1 MSFFQF
7 YVKSHTPS
15 LASSQEESVA
25 ESLNLQIEALKEEF
39 NAQIKDLMIKFAEE
53 KRRNICLEEQIQY
66 LTDLHQKVCN
76 IVIHMSISNLKLF
89 FCTKDMQSLKSE
101 IEEREEKY
109 DFQKDERFDEIQAE
123 IRERDERLNYQ
134 NDQKLMEV
142 KNDLQVME
150 TKLNTLQHLQVRVF
164 TVGK

>member
-1 MSFFQF
+1 MGMNLKYQESDARSDTSGSRMNSKF

-39 NAQIKDLMIKFAEE
+39 NAHIKDLMIKLDEE

-66 LTDLHQKVCN
+66 LTDLHQK
-76 IVIHMSISNLKLF
+76 
-89 FCTKDMQSLKSE
+89 DMQSLKSE

-109 DFQKDERFDEIQAE
+109 DFQHDERFDGIQAE

-134 NDQKLMEV
+134 NDSKLMEI
-142 KNDLQVME
+142 KNDLQAME
-150 TKLNTLQHLQVRVF
+150 TRL
-164 TVGK
+164 

>member
-1 MSFFQF
+1 MQKYVLITYCNFIYIFILYKKHVLFQF

-39 NAQIKDLMIKFAEE
+39 NAHIKDLMIKLDEE

-76 IVIHMSISNLKLF
+76 HVIM
-89 FCTKDMQSLKSE
+89 
-101 IEEREEKY
+101 
-109 DFQKDERFDEIQAE
+109 
-123 IRERDERLNYQ
+123 
-134 NDQKLMEV
+134 
-142 KNDLQVME
+142 
-150 TKLNTLQHLQVRVF
+150 
-164 TVGK
+164 

>member
-39 NAQIKDLMIKFAEE
+39 NAQIKGLMIKLDEE
-53 KRRNICLEEQIQY
+53 RRRNICLEEQIQY

-76 IVIHMSISNLKLF
+76 NVIHINLKIVIIFLYKGYAI
-89 FCTKDMQSLKSE
+89 T
-101 IEEREEKY
+101 
-109 DFQKDERFDEIQAE
+109 
-123 IRERDERLNYQ
+123 
-134 NDQKLMEV
+134 EV
-142 KNDLQVME
+142 RN
-150 TKLNTLQHLQVRVF
+150 
-164 TVGK
+164 